1 MPSGVSDKCI
11 FISRHSYDLPPM
23 FQFCKKRDKIFKK
36 NEFPYLLNT
45 KNSGNNEKG
54 ANYSWT
60 RYYDNNLRLA

>member
-1 MPSGVSDKCI
+1 
-11 FISRHSYDLPPM
+11 M